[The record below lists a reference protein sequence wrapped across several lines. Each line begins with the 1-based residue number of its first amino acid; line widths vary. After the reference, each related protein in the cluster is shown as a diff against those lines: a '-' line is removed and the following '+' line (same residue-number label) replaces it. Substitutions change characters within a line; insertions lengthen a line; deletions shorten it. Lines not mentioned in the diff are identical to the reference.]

1 MDKIICFLHTETTD
15 LHKTKEYVT
24 KKNLYC
30 YARMVTLNYEIG
42 YIENNVFILS
52 KKVKNIIKP
61 RTMHIPE
68 ESIKFHNITQEYA
81 IQNGKEIELVIEEFK
96 KDNKNTSIII
106 SHNIDFHLKTL
117 ISEAF
122 RYNIVLEFNN
132 YLIID
137 TISFYHKYG
146 FIKLKDLFDKLKIE
160 KNNTEEYD
168 TTELIKL
175 VFFKLYSKFKKSIKK
190 DKIN

>member
-1 MDKIICFLHTETTD
+1 MDKIICFLYTETTG
-15 LHKTKEYVT
+15 LHKTNDQIT

-61 RTMHIPE
+61 RSMHISE
-68 ESIKFHNITQEYA
+68 DSIKFHNITQEYA

-96 KDNKNTSIII
+96 NDNKNTTIIV

-137 TISFYHKYG
+137 TISFFHKYG

-160 KNNTEEYD
+160 KNNDEEYD
-168 TTELIKL
+168 NTELIKL

-190 DKIN
+190 DKK